1 MGLSQCTRIPL
12 VPSSVARRPSLL
24 MGLGYFFRGSK
35 RGKVPLNVTQIL
47 CLWHVSSH
55 SWVISQC
62 TFSPSL
68 CPSHT
73 YTLIHSMLPVP
84 QQEQAPLTI
93 PSSLSAAVIVAQ
105 RKPFMGL
112 SFLQSC
118 VRNSW
123 LGAELVFI
131 MQQAPARSTT
141 LRHSLQLPSCF
152 TIHTKFLYMYPLAHL
167 SETQPFINNDSQML
181 AVNHRYILF
190 GFKT

>member
-1 MGLSQCTRIPL
+1 MGLSQCTRLPL

-35 RGKVPLNVTQIL
+35 KGKVLLNVTQIL

-55 SWVISQC
+55 SSVISQC
-62 TFSPSL
+62 TLSPSL

-73 YTLIHSMLPVP
+73 YTRSMLPVT

-123 LGAELVFI
+123 PAAELVFI
-131 MQQAPARSTT
+131 MQQASARFTT
-141 LRHSLQLPSCF
+141 LRHSLQLPSSF
-152 TIHTKFLYMYPLAHL
+152 TIHTKFLYTYPLTHL
-167 SETQPFINNDSQML
+167 SQMQPFINNNSQML

-190 GFKT
+190 GLKT